1 MLTMMTTTTKIMVST
16 KMMMSTTMMQAAKR
30 EGKFMRKGEV
40 GDWKNQLTE
49 EQVVNAYII
58 YDGIMIET

>member
-1 MLTMMTTTTKIMVST
+1 MVST